1 MDKDVLIGAAIGL
14 GFGIVLTALFMRQ
27 KDKGTL
33 LLRDQLGNIIG
44 LLPMGDSFLETTM
57 PSTEPISTAGAFPQS
72 SLEITNPDSFK
83 KYQ

>member
-44 LLPMGDSFLETTM
+44 LLPMGESFLETTM
-57 PSTEPISTAGAFPQS
+57 PSTEPISTASSFPQS
-72 SLEITNPDSFK
+72 SLELTNPESFK